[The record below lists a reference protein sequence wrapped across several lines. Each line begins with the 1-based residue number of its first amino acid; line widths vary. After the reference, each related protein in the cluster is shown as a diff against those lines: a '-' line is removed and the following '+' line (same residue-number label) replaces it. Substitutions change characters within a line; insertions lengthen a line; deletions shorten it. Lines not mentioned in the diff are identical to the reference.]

1 MSCWTKKIKN
11 IYIIIQVAMDSA
23 DLEDLSD
30 SGFIFLD
37 KNPPPKKDVYFL
49 YIIRHIMFGDPI
61 FSDAEIDQ

>member
-1 MSCWTKKIKN
+1 
-11 IYIIIQVAMDSA
+11 MDSA